1 MEQPFNHTEWTISQL
16 DERLK
21 NLTHFILSMP
31 HSDERR
37 NQLEHERACVDYE
50 LSKQIMEAV
59 NGTAETDAGE

>member
-1 MEQPFNHTEWTISQL
+1 MEAPFNHTEWTIPQL

-37 NQLEHERACVDYE
+37 NQLEHERAYVDYE
-50 LSKQIMEAV
+50 LDKQIEEAV
-59 NGTAETDAGE
+59 NGTATPES